1 MLFGAFREELTR
13 IEKDFAKEYPSRKS
27 TLEDVMVEIRGR
39 LDLLERDVLETLGKK
54 SEVLQWVA
62 AAQKETGRWRYVAR
76 GG

>member
-39 LDLLERDVLETLGKK
+39 LDLLERDVLETLFTIKNRNYGFRRKK
-54 SEVLQWVA
+54 V
-62 AAQKETGRWRYVAR
+62 
-76 GG
+76 